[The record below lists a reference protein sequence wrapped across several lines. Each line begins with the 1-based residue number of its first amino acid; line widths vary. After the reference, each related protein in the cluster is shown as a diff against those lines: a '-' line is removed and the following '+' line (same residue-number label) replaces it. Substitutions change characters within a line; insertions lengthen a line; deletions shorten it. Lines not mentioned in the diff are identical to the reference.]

1 MDEFQIETAQNVSI
15 NQQVSNLSTR
25 IIAYLMDLMIIISY
39 FILVIF
45 ILKKLDLLN
54 RIDLYIT
61 YILITLPVFFY
72 SLFFETLFNGQTP
85 GKMLLGIRVVKIDGS
100 KPYFGNYLLRWVL
113 RIIDID
119 IASGS
124 VAVCSI
130 LLNGKGQRLGD
141 IAASTTVID
150 LKQKIKLHHT
160 LNIDLPVNYKP
171 TYPQVTLLSD
181 KDIQIIKNLYQ
192 KAIHQ
197 ENNDHNIILK
207 LNDKVLDLTGIKTNQ
222 KPIDF
227 VDTVLKDY
235 NYFTQNN

>member
-15 NQQVSNLSTR
+15 NQQVANLSTR
-25 IIAYLMDLMIIISY
+25 IFAYLLDLLIIISY

-45 ILKKLDLLN
+45 ILKSLDLIN
-54 RIDLYIT
+54 RFNLYVT
-61 YILITLPVFFY
+61 YTLITLPIFFY
-72 SLFFETLFNGQTP
+72 SLFFETLLNGQTP
-85 GKMLLGIRVVKIDGS
+85 GKMLMYIRVVKIDGS

-119 IASGS
+119 LASGS
-124 VAVCSI
+124 VAVFSI

-160 LNIDLPVNYKP
+160 LSVDLPNNYIP

-181 KDIQIIKNLYQ
+181 KDIQVIKNLYQ
-192 KAIHQ
+192 KSIRQ
-197 ENNDHNIILK
+197 ENQEHHIILK
-207 LNDKVLDLTGIKTNQ
+207 IYSKITDLTGIKTEQ

-227 VDTVLKDY
+227 VNTILKDY
-235 NYFTQNN
+235 NYYTQNN